1 MKVLDKPL
9 SNLQL
14 ELIKLFNYELSES
27 DLLEVK
33 RVLANHFANKAS
45 DEVDRLWDENKWSN
59 KTMDTWLKS
68 ES

>member
-33 RVLANHFANKAS
+33 RVLANHFANKAA